1 MYQESMA
8 LSPKGIGIAKRSF
21 NADSN
26 AIKSIDPFGMQVLK
40 LFYATE
46 ESQEGVNY
54 LLKMYT

>member
-1 MYQESMA
+1 MA